1 MVICRRWLGQG
12 LSLGFGASLLILL
25 LRPLQAQTALYQPLP
40 LALNQTLTDVL
51 SPQDIPTGEG
61 GFARDYQ
68 VQLQASDQI
77 VIDLQSNEF
86 DTLLV
91 LIAEDGSSL
100 GANDD
105 SAEGGSNSLL
115 FARIPT
121 AGRYIVRV
129 RAFGVG
135 GGGRF
140 HLNVTRLRPM
150 D

>member
-1 MVICRRWLGQG
+1 LT
-12 LSLGFGASLLILL
+12 LN
-25 LRPLQAQTALYQPLP
+25 QPL
-40 LALNQTLTDVL
+40 TDRL

-68 VQLQASDQI
+68 VQLQANDQI

-86 DTLLV
+86 DTV
-91 LIAEDGSSL
+91 LILMGEDGATV

-105 SAEGGSNSLL
+105 SPGGGTNSLL
-115 FARIPT
+115 FARISE

-129 RAFGVG
+129 RTFGLAG
-135 GGGRF
+135 GGHF
-140 HLNVTRLRPM
+140 NLKVTRLRAS

>member
-1 MVICRRWLGQG
+1 MVIRFRWWGLGLG
-12 LSLGFGASLLILL
+12 LSFCTCFLA
-25 LRPLQAQTALYQPLP
+25 PVQAQTALYQPLP

-68 VQLQASDQI
+68 VQLQANDQI

-86 DTLLV
+86 DTVLV
-91 LIAEDGSSL
+91 LIAADGSTV

-105 SAEGGSNSLL
+105 SPEGGSNSLL
-115 FARIPT
+115 FARIQE

-129 RAFGVG
+129 RTFGLA

-140 HLNVTRLRPM
+140 NLKVTRLRPM